1 MTYYLDYD
9 TGRLYLSAARSQL
22 VDTLSA
28 KYGDTLTLR
37 LIVLDAAG
45 KPRDIGTDVLRLGA
59 RIGGTQALL
68 VDGARYT
75 PTVSGSVVAPSY
87 EMDVPVNTTPIK
99 DALVN
104 RDYVHLTAELE
115 RETLAGRHVSSQTIT
130 LHVEPDIVDINDV
143 PDVAPGIPAATEAWV
158 RQLADGLTAGTIPG
172 FEVASTTMIPP
183 GSPATTTL
191 SRDGAT
197 GLYKFAF
204 LLPATPGERG
214 VDGASAYALAVA
226 HGYSGTEAQWLE
238 SLKGA
243 YVAKGATYRPA
254 TAINGS
260 TLTLSWTNDG
270 GLTNPP
276 QQQIVIPPGATGPK
290 GDPGSPGVKG
300 DRGDRGEQGLQGVV
314 PPVHIGTVQGTESA
328 QASLDYDAGTG
339 YHLNLG
345 LPRGIQGMQGI
356 QGAIGP
362 APTIKIG
369 YVYTQPIA
377 AASLTPDGAT
387 GYKLNLELPRGERG
401 YEGSRGPA
409 PTLLK
414 GNIIVLTTGSDPY
427 FNIRPGNSPGDYY
440 IDMGL
445 PRSGDDIGGGA
456 GDPSQ
461 AYILNAVPS
470 SSLDIID
477 LRCST
482 EDPHYTDHLNG
493 EMQRVPL
500 NSHIHPINQA
510 GYVCR
515 RSSDTSG
522 PYVSEWD
529 GVTMAR
535 NAPGLIDP
543 GDGSDPY
550 DGTAAPWMYDTTDT
564 TMVWPI
570 YLSGDGHTHI
580 VDGPDG
586 QSYAT
591 TGPSGDIWWGISGDV
606 CLVNHQHALLV
617 P

>member
-1 MTYYLDYD
+1 MTYYMDYD

-115 RETLAGRHVSSQTIT
+115 RETIAGRHVSSQTIT

-191 SRDGAT
+191 SRNAAT

-204 LLPATPGERG
+204 FLPATPGERG

-254 TAINGS
+254 TTVNGS
-260 TLTLSWTNDG
+260 TMTLSWSNDG
-270 GLTNPP
+270 GLTNPAN
-276 QQQIVIPPGATGPK
+276 QQIIIPPGATGPK
-290 GDPGSPGVKG
+290 GDKG
-300 DRGDRGEQGLQGVV
+300 DKGDTGGKGDQGPRGLQGVV
-314 PPVHIGTVQGTESA
+314 PPVQIGDVYGGDTAYANMRYTERDGYY
-328 QASLDYDAGTG
+328 LD
-339 YHLNLG
+339 LR
-345 LPRGIQGMQGI
+345 LPRGNTGDV
-356 QGAIGP
+356 GP
-362 APTIKIG
+362 APR
-369 YVYTQPIA
+369 
-377 AASLTPDGAT
+377 L
-387 GYKLNLELPRGERG
+387 LRGN
-401 YEGSRGPA
+401 
-409 PTLLK
+409 T
-414 GNIIVLTTGSDPY
+414 IVLTTGSDPY
-427 FNIRPGNSPGDYY
+427 FDVRPGLHPGDYY
-440 IDMGL
+440 IDMAM
-445 PRSGDDIGGGA
+445 PRSGDDIGGGT
-456 GDPSQ
+456 GTPSQ
-461 AYILNAVPS
+461 AYILNAIPS
-470 SSLDIID
+470 TSLEIID
-477 LRCST
+477 LRCT
-482 EDPHYTDHLNG
+482 TDDPHYTDHLDG

-500 NSHIHPINQA
+500 NTHVHPINQA

-529 GVTMAR
+529 GVSMAR
-535 NAPGLIDP
+535 NAPGLIYP
-543 GDGSDPY
+543 GDGNDPY
-550 DGTAAPWMYDTTDT
+550 PGTAAHWMYSTTDT
-564 TMVWPI
+564 TMVWPL

-591 TGPSGDIWWGISGDV
+591 TGPSGDIWWGVSGDV
-606 CLVNHQHALLV
+606 CMVNHQHALLI